1 MASILKEA
9 STLLKKNRDTL
20 LKQNLCF
27 FLIFVI
33 LNFVIQKISL
43 KINEPLLTS
52 MQNMATAD
60 SIKDF
65 LSTDFSQ
72 ITQKHLPILLILTV
86 LFSFLKYFYNCLIVY
101 NIAKNDN
108 QIIRNTHLP
117 SIFAIFITFVLSKL
131 MCGFGFL
138 LFIIPGIIF
147 SVLLL
152 MVPCIIVTEN
162 KTGFDSFDRSFYFM
176 KKDMVNIIKKLF
188 LFWIIYFCIIFTA
201 STCINFIQIIS
212 YKVINFLS
220 LNMLLVIVDNI
231 FIILNSCLD
240 TILYMV
246 LSIIIQSILYVHYL
260 RHSELTQETEQ
271 YEERK
276 YTLEDYYREKEEPDD
291 EEDNF

>member
-1 MASILKEA
+1 
-9 STLLKKNRDTL
+9 
-20 LKQNLCF
+20 
-27 FLIFVI
+27 
-33 LNFVIQKISL
+33 
-43 KINEPLLTS
+43 
-52 MQNMATAD
+52 
-60 SIKDF
+60 
-65 LSTDFSQ
+65 
-72 ITQKHLPILLILTV
+72 
-86 LFSFLKYFYNCLIVY
+86 
-101 NIAKNDN
+101 
-108 QIIRNTHLP
+108 
-117 SIFAIFITFVLSKL
+117 

-188 LFWIIYFCIIFTA
+188 LFWIIYFCIIFAA
-201 STCINFIQIIS
+201 STCINFIQIIL

-231 FIILNSCLD
+231 FIILNSCVD

-260 RHSELTQETEQ
+260 HHSELVQRTEQ

-276 YTLEDYYREKEEPDD
+276 YAPEDYYREKEEPDD
-291 EEDNF
+291 EDNF

>member
-1 MASILKEA
+1 
-9 STLLKKNRDTL
+9 
-20 LKQNLCF
+20 
-27 FLIFVI
+27 
-33 LNFVIQKISL
+33 
-43 KINEPLLTS
+43 

-60 SIKDF
+60 SIKGL
-65 LSTDFSQ
+65 LSSDFSQ
-72 ITQKHLPILLILTV
+72 VIQKHLPILLTLTV

-108 QIIRNTHLP
+108 QITRKAHLP

-188 LFWIIYFCIIFTA
+188 LFWIIYFCIIFAA

-231 FIILNSCLD
+231 FIILNSCVD